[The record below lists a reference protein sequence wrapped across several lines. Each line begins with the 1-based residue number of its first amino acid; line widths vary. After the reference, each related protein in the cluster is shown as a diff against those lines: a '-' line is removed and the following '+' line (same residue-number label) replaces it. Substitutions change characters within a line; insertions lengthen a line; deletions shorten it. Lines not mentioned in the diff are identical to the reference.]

1 MVGDP
6 LPSAAYNGSVA
17 LFFNLI
23 SKTDFQNIS
32 KNLTHIHRIGKNFA
46 YFIFFKILLIVR
58 ILQNFYILYLHKQYK
73 ELVKKDPQE
82 KSTFSYFFLGKTII
96 VRK

>member
-46 YFIFFKILLIVR
+46 YFIFFLNTSDCPNTSK
-58 ILQNFYILYLHKQYK
+58 FLYTLF
-73 ELVKKDPQE
+73 
-82 KSTFSYFFLGKTII
+82 T
-96 VRK
+96 